1 MCAVCD
7 FPSVEKIRRVEDSG
21 FSQVGSQGRYAERS
35 LIDTLRRLQ
44 PWSEGGRIRLSED
57 DGPAATEFLDD
68 DDDDDDQPIVLGGSL
83 PDVES
88 EAHEAWEREE
98 GRNPSPS
105 QTPTSAAGRQ

>member
-1 MCAVCD
+1 MAKV
-7 FPSVEKIRRVEDSG
+7 RRVEIRG
-21 FSQVGSQGRYAERS
+21 RSQVGRRVRPFEGNPINTRQ
-35 LIDTLRRLQ
+35 RLQ

-68 DDDDDDQPIVLGGSL
+68 DDGDDGIIALGTSL

-98 GRNPSPS
+98 SRNPSSPS
-105 QTPTSAAGRQ
+105 PTPVVG

>member
-1 MCAVCD
+1 MGGNPA
-7 FPSVEKIRRVEDSG
+7 
-21 FSQVGSQGRYAERS
+21 
-35 LIDTLRRLQ
+35 DTLRRLQ

-68 DDDDDDQPIVLGGSL
+68 DDDEDDRPILLGTSL

-98 GRNPSPS
+98 VRNPSPS
-105 QTPTSAAGRQ
+105 QAPTPMAVR